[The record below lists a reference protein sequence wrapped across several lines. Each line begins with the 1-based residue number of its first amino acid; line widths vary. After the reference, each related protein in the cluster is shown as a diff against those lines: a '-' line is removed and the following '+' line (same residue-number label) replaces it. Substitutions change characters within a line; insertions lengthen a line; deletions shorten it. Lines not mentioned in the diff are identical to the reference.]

1 MAASGQDLKN
11 KFNKDLT
18 TNFPQVHTDMKNN
31 IMSCNLT
38 LKITL
43 SGTRK
48 KKWRKFKRKTRV
60 MITPGKSIKVS
71 DFVEV
76 ALECSK
82 YVNVTGNRKHRKSI
96 SKDSL
101 QERNDGSLTNDN
113 LNNFSENKEAVM
125 EE

>member
-11 KFNKDLT
+11 KFDKDLT
-18 TNFPQVHTDMKNN
+18 TNFPQILTDMKNN
-31 IMSCNLT
+31 ITSCNLT
-38 LKITL
+38 LKIIL
-43 SGTRK
+43 SDTRK
-48 KKWRKFKRKTRV
+48 KKWRKFKGKTRV
-60 MITPGKSIKVS
+60 IITPGKSTKMS

-76 ALECSK
+76 ALERSK
-82 YVNVTGNRKHRKSI
+82 YVNVTGNRKYRKRI

-113 LNNFSENKEAVM
+113 LNNFSGNEEAVM